1 MKSAPAQHP
10 NAHEED
16 RLAGLESLL
25 GHRFKSRRLLVDALT
40 HRSYAFEF
48 AAPDVVSNER
58 LEFLGDA
65 VLELV
70 SSDLLYRRFP
80 KAQEGELTNMRAAL
94 VRTSTLASFARQV
107 QLGPH
112 LRLGRGEE
120 TTGGRDRDLL
130 IASAFEAV
138 LGALYMDGGI
148 RAAKAMAEPLLREE
162 LTRITAGKPIQD
174 AKSHLQE
181 LAQARLGVT
190 PTYRVL
196 NETGPSHDRTF
207 EVEVLIGDFA
217 AARGSGRNKRQ
228 AEQNAATAALADE
241 GWRDD
246 NQ

>member
-1 MKSAPAQHP
+1 MKSAFAPHP
-10 NAHEED
+10 GAAETD
-16 RLAGLESLL
+16 GLEELEARL

-40 HRSYAFEF
+40 HRSYAFEY

-80 KAQEGELTNMRAAL
+80 RAQEGELTNMRAAL
-94 VRTSTLASFARQV
+94 VRASTLAAFARQL

-138 LGALYMDGGI
+138 LGALYLDAGV
-148 RAAKAMAEPLLREE
+148 RAAKALAEPLLRDE
-162 LTRITAGKPIQD
+162 LSRITEGKAIKD
-174 AKSHLQE
+174 AKSRLQE
-181 LAQARLGVT
+181 LAQARLGIT
-190 PTYRVL
+190 PSYRVL
-196 NETGPSHDRTF
+196 SESGPSHERTF
-207 EVEVLIGDFA
+207 EVEVLIGQLA
-217 AARGSGRNKRQ
+217 AARGVGRNKRQ
-228 AEQNAATAALADE
+228 AEQNAAAAALADE
-241 GWRDD
+241 GWQDAE
-246 NQ
+246 